1 MTSVNIIPTNNL
13 LKMPVFHIDD
23 QPIEFQPGEKIL
35 AAALRNGKNIPHY
48 CYHPGMSIVATCRM
62 CVVDI
67 VDLGNGRPAPK
78 LQTACS
84 VDAAEG
90 MKIETINQKVE
101 EGRKLVNEFLLINHP
116 LDCPICD
123 QSGECSLQDYS
134 FEYGSGKSEMD
145 YSKRVYGWR
154 DIGTFVSLER
164 NRCIQCSRCD
174 RFTREITGTNEFGM
188 FNRGHE
194 LTVDTYTDRKMTNKF
209 QGNMADICPV
219 GAITEKEFRFK
230 RRVWKLKKNRSI
242 CTGCSTGCNVTIEH
256 DRNEVF
262 RLKPHEN
269 QNVNKW
275 WMCDEGRLTYRIMN
289 ERKTR
294 INRPLGRMGQD
305 LQDISWEEAYRAI
318 ADRIKEMEPT
328 GKEVIA
334 LTDTHATNEELFL
347 LKKLLKQKFL
357 SDNVFCPLPKWEQ
370 IESELFINTLIT
382 TDKTPNRAGALALQI
397 KGDAENAEVNN
408 SIDGKLKVVIILG
421 NPFEKEQEIQQ
432 KIKPTQLIVH
442 IGAYHNY
449 WSEIADVV
457 LPGQYYSEK
466 KGTFTNKLQQ
476 VQAIDIAIQALRRS
490 RPEWQIIV
498 ELADAI
504 GQKFKFR
511 NVNQVFTAMAKETK
525 AFSGLSFDQTC
536 DHEIKLTKTF
546 KDTGMELVQAPA

>member
-1 MTSVNIIPTNNL
+1 
-13 LKMPVFHIDD
+13 MPVFHIDD
-23 QPIEFQPGEKIL
+23 QLIEFQPGEKIL
-35 AAALRNGKNIPHY
+35 SAALRNGKKIPHY

-90 MKIETINQKVE
+90 MKIETINQKVD

-134 FEYGSGKSEMD
+134 YEFGSGKSEMD

-269 QNVNKW
+269 HNVNKW

-421 NPFEKEQEIQQ
+421 NPFEKEHEIQQ
-432 KIKPTQLIVH
+432 KIKPAQLIVH
-442 IGAYHNY
+442 IGAYQNC
-449 WSEIADVV
+449 WSEMADVV

-504 GQKFKFR
+504 GQKFNFR
-511 NVNQVFTAMAKETK
+511 NVNQVFTAMAKETN
-525 AFSGLSFDQTC
+525 AFSGLSFDQTR
-536 DHEIKLTKTF
+536 DRGIKLTKTF

>member
-1 MTSVNIIPTNNL
+1 
-13 LKMPVFHIDD
+13 MPVFHIDD

-35 AAALRNGKNIPHY
+35 SAALRNGKKIPHY

-134 FEYGSGKSEMD
+134 YEFGSGKSEMD

-242 CTGCSTGCNVTIEH
+242 CTGCSTGCNITIEH

-269 QNVNKW
+269 HNVNKW

-305 LQDISWEEAYRAI
+305 LQDISWEESYRAI
-318 ADRIKEMEPT
+318 SDRIKEMEPT

-347 LKKLLKQKFL
+347 LKKLLKQRFL

-432 KIKPTQLIVH
+432 KIKPAQLIVH
-442 IGAYHNY
+442 IGAYHNC

-504 GQKFKFR
+504 GQKFNFR
-511 NVNQVFTAMAKETK
+511 NVNQVFTAMAKETN
-525 AFSGLSFDQTC
+525 AFSGLSFDQTS
-536 DHEIKLTKTF
+536 DRGIKLTKTF

>member
-1 MTSVNIIPTNNL
+1 
-13 LKMPVFHIDD
+13 
-23 QPIEFQPGEKIL
+23 
-35 AAALRNGKNIPHY
+35 
-48 CYHPGMSIVATCRM
+48 M

-90 MKIETINQKVE
+90 MKIQTMNQKVE

-134 FEYGSGKSEMD
+134 YEYGSGKSEMD

-194 LTVDTYTDRKMTNKF
+194 LTVDTYTDRKMSNKF

-289 ERKTR
+289 ERKKR
-294 INRPLGRMGQD
+294 INKPLGRVGEN
-305 LQDISWEEAYRAI
+305 LHDISWEEAYRAI
-318 ADRIKEMEPT
+318 AERIHEMDPK
-328 GKEVIA
+328 GKEVVG

-347 LKKLLKQKFL
+347 LKKLFKDVFL

-370 IESELFINTLIT
+370 IESEFFINTLIT

-397 KGDAENAEVNN
+397 RGDAENSEVKS
-408 SIDGKLKVVIILG
+408 SIDGEINVAIILG
-421 NPFEKEQEIQQ
+421 NPFETDHEIQQ
-432 KIKPTQLIVH
+432 KIKLAQMIVH
-442 IGAYHNY
+442 IGAYQNC

-476 VQAIDIAIQALRRS
+476 VQSIDIAIQALRRS
-490 RPEWQIIV
+490 RPEWQILV
-498 ELADAI
+498 ELANEL
-504 GQKFKFR
+504 GQEFDFS
-511 NVNQVFTAMAKETK
+511 NVNQVFEAMAEEAR
-525 AFSGLSFDQTC
+525 AFYGISFDQTNSN
-536 DHEIKLTKTF
+536 EVKLTKTF
-546 KDTGMELVQAPA
+546 KDAGMKLVQPPA